1 VFYNTN
7 AKRERTI
14 VVASRT
20 EREKG
25 LWLALPYLELFISS
39 GWKVKSF
46 GSYSKTLSQIESVEQ
61 LGFLDSQ
68 EIAALFNSSSL
79 YLDFSLF
86 EGLGLVPLE
95 AYFCGAIP
103 VLTRKGAPE
112 TIFTGDLGSSV
123 IWLDSPTFSE
133 AAANRLIGL
142 SEEEMQEFRQNS
154 NLAAELRNKDKGLDQ
169 AAGHIVEYLSKL
181 SVGN

>member
-1 VFYNTN
+1 M
-7 AKRERTI
+7 
-14 VVASRT
+14 
-20 EREKG
+20 
-25 LWLALPYLELFISS
+25 
-39 GWKVKSF
+39 KSF
-46 GSYSKTLSQIESVEQ
+46 GSPSKILSQIESVEQ
-61 LGFLDSQ
+61 LGPLDPQ
-68 EIAALFNSSSL
+68 GIADLFNSSSL
-79 YLDFSLF
+79 YLDFSIF

-112 TIFTGDLGSSV
+112 TIFTGELSSSV
-123 IWLDSPTFSE
+123 IWLDSPTFSV

-142 SEEEMQEFRQNS
+142 SEDEMQEFRKNS

-181 SVGN
+181 SGGN